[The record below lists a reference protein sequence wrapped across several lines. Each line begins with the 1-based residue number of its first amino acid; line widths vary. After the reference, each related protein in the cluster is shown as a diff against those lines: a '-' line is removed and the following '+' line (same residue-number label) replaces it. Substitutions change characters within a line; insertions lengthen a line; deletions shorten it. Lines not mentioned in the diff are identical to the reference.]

1 MPMSPIESVSVPTAD
16 AEAPD
21 PRHAATIRSRIAEG
35 IASARAG
42 RLVDGDSVFA
52 RIRAELNERERP
64 RRD

>member
-16 AEAPD
+16 SEARD
-21 PRHAATIRSRIAEG
+21 PRHAAMIRSRIAEG
-35 IASARAG
+35 VASARAG
-42 RLVDGDSVFA
+42 RLVDGDGVFA

>member
-16 AEAPD
+16 SEAPD
-21 PRHAATIRSRIAEG
+21 PRHGATIRARIVEG

-52 RIRAELNERERP
+52 RIRVELNERERP